1 MQIPQC
7 LKKFNM
13 GGILLNKFIKYLGA
27 LLIMICLLASCA
39 GGENKNQNPQAP
51 SPAETS
57 EKQEQSDQGYLFNA
71 KDMDTI
77 GLTGQEILDGK
88 EADMSVKISDDISM
102 DFHLSRDNPNG
113 TKMYAIYN
121 SEAKNLAVNYISPD
135 VFDNDEAIPS
145 DYYQMACYDFNKD
158 GIKEV
163 IIACGNKND
172 KLSLFIFKIV
182 TDSEFIFY
190 PTNYILG
197 YKDAYVNDSNEICV
211 PSPNGEKLYKYNIKA
226 QDAEY
231 AKQSGPIKISVS
243 YAEQEQL
250 EKYKDPVKY
259 VVNEDGPSILII
271 PRETLNNVTIHS
283 IEYNAETETYYA
295 SKDLYNIPMITP
307 DKPLIVQFFMPD
319 FPAIGVSYTDAS
331 GKEQFCGIGESM
343 EDGTIYL
350 FEIGAVKGA
359 E

>member
-1 MQIPQC
+1 
-7 LKKFNM
+7 
-13 GGILLNKFIKYLGA
+13 LNKHKKYLA
-27 LLIMICLLASCA
+27 AVLITICLLAGCT
-39 GGENKNQNPQAP
+39 GQENKNENAQVSSSQ
-51 SPAETS
+51 ETT
-57 EKQEQSDQGYLFNA
+57 EKQEQSAQEYLFKA
-71 KDMDTI
+71 KDMDSI
-77 GLTGQEILDGK
+77 QLTGQEILDGK

-121 SEAKNLAVNYISPD
+121 SEATNLAVNYISPD
-135 VFDNDEAIPS
+135 VFDNDEAIAS
-145 DYYQMACYDFNKD
+145 DYYQMACYDFNMD

-163 IIACGNKND
+163 IIACGNRND
-172 KLSLFIFKIV
+172 KLSLFIFKVV

-197 YKDAYVNDSNEICV
+197 YKDAYVNDGNEICV

-250 EKYKDPVKY
+250 EKYINAVKY

-271 PRETLNNVTIHS
+271 PTETLNNVTIHS
-283 IEYNAETETYYA
+283 IEYNAETDMHYA
-295 SKDLYNIPMITP
+295 TKDLYNITTITP
-307 DKPLIVQFFMPD
+307 DKPLILQFFMPD
-319 FPAIGVSYTDAS
+319 FPAIGVSYTDAA
-331 GKEQFCGIGESM
+331 GKEQFCGIGESL
-343 EDGTIYL
+343 EDGSIFL
-350 FEIGAVKGA
+350 FEIGAVKGSK
-359 E
+359 

>member
-1 MQIPQC
+1 M
-7 LKKFNM
+7 
-13 GGILLNKFIKYLGA
+13 NKHKKYLA
-27 LLIMICLLASCA
+27 TLLTVICLLAGCTGQES
-39 GGENKNQNPQAP
+39 KNQNALAP
-51 SPAETS
+51 SSGETN
-57 EKQEQSDQGYLFNA
+57 EKQVQSTHEYLFKA
-71 KDMDTI
+71 KDMDSI
-77 GLTGQEILDGK
+77 QLTGQEILDGK
-88 EADMSVKISDDISM
+88 EADMSVKISEDISM

-121 SEAKNLAVNYISPD
+121 SEAANLAVNYISPD
-135 VFDNDEAIPS
+135 VFDNDEAIAS
-145 DYYQMACYDFNKD
+145 DYYQMACCDFNKD

-172 KLSLFIFKIV
+172 KLSLFIFKV
-182 TDSEFIFY
+182 ATDSEFIFY

-197 YKDAYVNDSNEICV
+197 YKDAYVNDSKEICV

-250 EKYKDPVKY
+250 EKYKDAVKY

-271 PRETLNNVTIHS
+271 PRETLKNVTVHS
-283 IEYNAETETYYA
+283 IEYNAETDKYYA
-295 SKDLYNIPMITP
+295 AKDLYNITEITP

-319 FPAIGVSYTDAS
+319 FPSIGVSYTDAA
-331 GKEQFCGIGESM
+331 GIEQFCGIGESM
-343 EDGTIYL
+343 EDGSIYL
-350 FEIGAVKGA
+350 FEMGAVKGS

>member
-1 MQIPQC
+1 
-7 LKKFNM
+7 
-13 GGILLNKFIKYLGA
+13 LNKHKKHLVA
-27 LLIMICLLASCA
+27 VLIIICLLSGCS
-39 GGENKNQNPQAP
+39 GQESKNQNGQAP
-51 SPAETS
+51 SSGKTN
-57 EKQEQSDQGYLFNA
+57 EKQEQSAPEYLFKA
-71 KDMDTI
+71 KDMDSI
-77 GLTGQEILDGK
+77 QLTGQEILDGK
-88 EADMSVKISDDISM
+88 EANMSAKISNDISM

-121 SEAKNLAVNYISPD
+121 SKATNLAVNYISPD
-135 VFDNDEAIPS
+135 VFDNDEAISS

-182 TDSEFIFY
+182 KDSEFIFY

-211 PSPNGEKLYKYNIKA
+211 PSPNGEKLYKYNIKS
-226 QDAEY
+226 QDAQY

-243 YAEQEQL
+243 YAEQDQL
-250 EKYKDPVKY
+250 EKYKNAVKY

-283 IEYNAETETYYA
+283 IEYNAETDIHYA
-295 SKDLYNIPMITP
+295 TKDLYNITMITP

-319 FPAIGVSYTDAS
+319 FPSIGVSYTDAS
-331 GKEQFCGIGESM
+331 GKEQFCGIGESL
-343 EDGTIYL
+343 EDGSIYL
-350 FEIGAVKGA
+350 FEIGAVKGS